1 MSFYVLRLF
10 KNYYNFREIIPI
22 IYFPYRLLKSQ
33 QKKKAIINQEAN
45 DGTVSEEEEE
55 NKNAEIDPLDLID
68 PVDILS
74 KLPKDFYDKLEDKK
88 WQTRKES
95 LESVEVLLQNPKLT
109 AGDYN
114 DLVKSLKKVLTKDSN
129 VVLVALA
136 GKCIAALARGLNKKF
151 LPYAPVSVCL

>member
-1 MSFYVLRLF
+1 M
-10 KNYYNFREIIPI
+10 
-22 IYFPYRLLKSQ
+22 IYLPYRLLKSQ
-33 QKKKAIINQEAN
+33 QKKKAIISQEAN
-45 DGTVSEEEEE
+45 DGTVSEEEED
-55 NKNAEIDPLDLID
+55 NKNAEIDPMDLID

-74 KLPKDFYDKLEDKK
+74 KFPKDFYDKLEDKK

-114 DLVKSLKKVLTKDSN
+114 DLVKALKKVLTKDSN

-136 GKCIAALARGLNKKF
+136 GKCKYFKLYLMAIHQHPAK
-151 LPYAPVSVCL
+151 

>member
-1 MSFYVLRLF
+1 M
-10 KNYYNFREIIPI
+10 
-22 IYFPYRLLKSQ
+22 LKSQ
-33 QKKKAIINQEAN
+33 QKKKAIISQEAN
-45 DGTVSEEEEE
+45 DGTVSEEEED
-55 NKNAEIDPLDLID
+55 NKNAEIDPMDLID

-109 AGDYN
+109 AGDYG
-114 DLVKSLKKVLTKDSN
+114 DLVKALKKVLTKDSN

-136 GKCIAALARGLNKKF
+136 GKCKCLKF
-151 LPYAPVSVCL
+151 NFIKINMIY

>member
-1 MSFYVLRLF
+1 M
-10 KNYYNFREIIPI
+10 
-22 IYFPYRLLKSQ
+22 LKSQ
-33 QKKKAIINQEAN
+33 QKKKAIISQEAN

-55 NKNAEIDPLDLID
+55 KNAEIDPIDLID

-114 DLVKSLKKVLTKDSN
+114 DLVKSLKKVLSKDSN

-136 GKCIAALARGLNKKF
+136 GKCIALLAKGLNKKF
-151 LPYAPVSVCL
+151 LPYAPVSVCLFYFYQTTLTLFFYSGMSLGNFGKI